1 MKQKDDKK
9 RNGEKCAGQNK
20 KNMKLYRKDKRKII
34 EKKLD
39 RTRTGDVQNKELA

>member
-1 MKQKDDKK
+1 M
-9 RNGEKCAGQNK
+9 

-39 RTRTGDVQNKELA
+39 RTRTGDVQNMEVA